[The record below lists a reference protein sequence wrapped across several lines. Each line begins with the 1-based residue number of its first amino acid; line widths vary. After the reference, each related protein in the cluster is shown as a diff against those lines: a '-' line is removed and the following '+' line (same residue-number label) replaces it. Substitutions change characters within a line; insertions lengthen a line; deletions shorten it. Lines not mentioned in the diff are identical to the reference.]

1 MLFLITSSICI
12 SAFTL
17 ILTRKNSMKIS
28 GCGSAFWN
36 NILPVNITIDGKSV
50 LKQPGSYSTTSKKF
64 VDENG
69 GKEYWKKYNKPF
81 SNKGIAT
88 GCFKCDGV
96 NKGNIGWPNVDRNTK
111 DGKIA
116 LDCLSTACGKQIKH
130 IPKGWCTDP
139 DWKCDCES
147 LN

>member
-1 MLFLITSSICI
+1 MVKVFQNNLV
-12 SAFTL
+12 
-17 ILTRKNSMKIS
+17 LTQRPLKNLSMKMVGRDI
-28 GCGSAFWN
+28 G
-36 NILPVNITIDGKSV
+36 
-50 LKQPGSYSTTSKKF
+50 
-64 VDENG
+64 
-69 GKEYWKKYNKPF
+69 KKYSKPF